1 MKRREPVAAGHRQIE
16 NDKVE
21 IGMPIGK
28 GKTLRAA
35 LGQEHRDI
43 RARLTEQGSEAV
55 PNNRMVIDDQK
66 LHGPIVTTISSPHK
80 TDLKA

>member
-28 GKTLRAA
+28 GKTMRAA
-35 LGQEHRDI
+35 LGQEHRDL
-43 RARLTEQGSEAV
+43 RAGLTEQGGEAV
-55 PNNRMVIDDQK
+55 PNDRMVINNQE
-66 LHGPIVTTISSPHK
+66 LHGPIVNTISSPHK
-80 TDLKA
+80 SDLKA